1 MEWCV
6 ILMRG
11 IIKIFNQTKG
21 FGFITTENGRDV
33 FFHYSH
39 IIIEGFKSIEV
50 GVEVEFDLVKTDRG
64 LQAHNILRIS

>member
-1 MEWCV
+1 
-6 ILMRG
+6 MRG

-50 GVEVEFDLVKTDRG
+50 GVEVEFELVKTDRG